1 VYSFSFGIQKV
12 LANQLKVEASYVGSR
27 SHDAPVSSSYN
38 SLSVANLALRD
49 TSKGGNPANLNKGAP
64 NPFQGLLPGT
74 SLNSATVPQQQLLLP
89 FPQFTGFTQQNS
101 PVGKVWYNSLQVS
114 AQKRYSKGL
123 GVTGSYTFSK
133 NIQALNYL
141 NPTDAAPSNV
151 IVPFDRTHV
160 FVLAPIYELPF
171 GPGREFLNSSHG
183 LLSRLVGGWQLMGN
197 LNWMTGVPMT
207 VPGGVNVIGNPVLD
221 NPTADRRFNTGLI
234 DSTGKLVNAVGN
246 LPPAFQIQAPFTLRT
261 ASLYFGNL
269 RNLWGPDFNLALV
282 KSTRIRE
289 GVSLELRAEALNA
302 LNHPLWGGD
311 PVLATNNPNFG
322 KLLLNNGQTNEPRQ
336 VQLSARIVF

>member
-1 VYSFSFGIQKV
+1 
-12 LANQLKVEASYVGSR
+12 
-27 SHDAPVSSSYN
+27 
-38 SLSVANLALRD
+38 
-49 TSKGGNPANLNKGAP
+49 
-64 NPFQGLLPGT
+64 
-74 SLNSATVPQQQLLLP
+74 
-89 FPQFTGFTQQNS
+89 
-101 PVGKVWYNSLQVS
+101 
-114 AQKRYSKGL
+114 
-123 GVTGSYTFSK
+123 
-133 NIQALNYL
+133 
-141 NPTDAAPSNV
+141 
-151 IVPFDRTHV
+151 
-160 FVLAPIYELPF
+160 
-171 GPGREFLNSSHG
+171 
-183 LLSRLVGGWQLMGN
+183 MGH

-234 DSTGKLVNAVGN
+234 DSTGKTVNAVQG

-336 VQLSARIVF
+336 GQLGPNSRLVGQLDVVA